1 MPIRTNST
9 IDISLADH
17 ICNLKDPFTSL
28 IFKRNQELIQ
38 ASFKN
43 RQGIV
48 AEKAE
53 EDVPCFMERQVY
65 IMYHAGKY
73 RPAFN
78 QCRFGKK
85 DNVQ

>member
-1 MPIRTNST
+1 M
-9 IDISLADH
+9 
-17 ICNLKDPFTSL
+17 
-28 IFKRNQELIQ
+28 IQ
-38 ASFKN
+38 ASSKN

-65 IMYHAGKY
+65 IMYYAGKY